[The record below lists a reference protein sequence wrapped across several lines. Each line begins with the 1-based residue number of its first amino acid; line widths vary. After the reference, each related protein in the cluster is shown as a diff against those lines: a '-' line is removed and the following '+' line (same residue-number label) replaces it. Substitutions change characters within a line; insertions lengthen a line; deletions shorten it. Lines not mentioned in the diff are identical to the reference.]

1 MSNPTQLV
9 SRVSS
14 GHDTRDTEILLL
26 KRMLRTQRGL
36 NKASCQRISDLNASN
51 KSLLDSDISLLTS
64 KLLAKDDWLSKLLDL
79 STAQQKHMT
88 ASFSFRDTA
97 SRLIATLVKDAQLRR
112 MGDCRV
118 EGKIGVLEEE
128 MRVQREMLA
137 RAVGE
142 RLGEGMEVC
151 EGKEEVGEYMEICA
165 SEEPLCEPMEICASD
180 EDAYD
185 PMEL

>member
-1 MSNPTQLV
+1 M
-9 SRVSS
+9 
-14 GHDTRDTEILLL
+14 
-26 KRMLRTQRGL
+26 
-36 NKASCQRISDLNASN
+36 
-51 KSLLDSDISLLTS
+51 
-64 KLLAKDDWLSKLLDL
+64 
-79 STAQQKHMT
+79 
-88 ASFSFRDTA
+88 
-97 SRLIATLVKDAQLRR
+97 
-112 MGDCRV
+112 